1 MVRNTKS
8 VKVKKLFNG
17 YASVRDYIVAKYI
30 AQKKSLII
38 NYYGK
43 LMTIPYE
50 HLLTASQLHRTKFKS
65 RFNGETYELIDF
77 LFQEDEKERDLYDL

>member
-1 MVRNTKS
+1 MKV
-8 VKVKKLFNG
+8 VVKKLFNG
-17 YASVRDYIVAKYI
+17 YASVRDYIVSKCVAK
-30 AQKKSLII
+30 KEHLII

-65 RFNGETYELIDF
+65 RYDGSEYELVDF
-77 LFQEDEKERDLYDL
+77 HFKEDEKEKELW